1 MKYLMRRLIFS
12 ALALGLAL
20 VAAGEQEAL
29 AGKSQPGELN
39 LAFTR
44 VESEAAQTL
53 LRSTV
58 IPVRNRNSDYMPSGE
73 VPLLLLER
81 PTEGILRL
89 QLEKVIAR
97 HSPKNA
103 RELKLKRQGDII
115 VAQVED
121 HRYWAS
127 LSSGAYK
134 FTDTRNS
141 MVNRSRFRDFKEAVQ
156 TALQFIAEKK
166 VAELIEG
173 ETLDILFVS
182 AVKNALTEV
191 GKGVPMEE
199 FLSDFYV
206 VFGRRY
212 RGVPIIGSRLTVRLN
227 SEGKVAALEKSWRPI
242 KAVSEKPARI
252 REKQLQALIV
262 QDPKF
267 KRYSEK
273 PVNPEDI
280 VIAHHRCGYLEG
292 PVNYRQEAL
301 RPGCIVS
308 FRIGEQ
314 FAESYPQI
322 VISLEEGLCG
332 EEVLGDKVTQK
343 ARKE

>member
-29 AGKSQPGELN
+29 ADKSQPGELN
-39 LAFTR
+39 LAFTK
-44 VESEAAQTL
+44 VENEAAQRL
-53 LRSTV
+53 LRSNV

-103 RELKLKRQGDII
+103 RELKVKRQGDII
-115 VAQVED
+115 VAQAGD

-134 FTDTRNS
+134 FTDARNS

-173 ETLDILFVS
+173 ESLDILFVS

-191 GKGVPMEE
+191 GKGVPTEE

-212 RGVPIIGSRLTVRLN
+212 RGVPVIDSRLMVRLN
-227 SEGKVAALEKSWRPI
+227 SEGKVFALEKSWRSVEG
-242 KAVSEKPARI
+242 VSDKSARVSKKP
-252 REKQLQALIV
+252 LQTSII

-273 PVNPEDI
+273 SVKSEDI
-280 VIAHHRCGYLEG
+280 TIVHRRCGYLEA
-292 PVNYRQEAL
+292 PVNYRQAAL

-308 FRIGEQ
+308 FRIGDQ

-322 VISLEEGLCG
+322 VVSLEEGICG
-332 EEVLGDKVTQK
+332 EELWGDKVAQK